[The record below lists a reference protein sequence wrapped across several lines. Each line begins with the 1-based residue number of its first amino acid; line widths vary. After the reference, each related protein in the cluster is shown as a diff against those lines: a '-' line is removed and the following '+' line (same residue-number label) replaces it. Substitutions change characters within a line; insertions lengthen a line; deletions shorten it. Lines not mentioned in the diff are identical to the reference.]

1 MSDEPEAPEALVS
14 LRQSI
19 DNIDAALVYMLAAR
33 FKCTRLIG
41 ELKAASGLPAADPSR
56 EAVQISRLRRLAG
69 AANLDAVFAEKFL
82 KFIIEEVIRHHN
94 EVAADSHNR
103 AGQ

>member
-19 DNIDAALVYMLAAR
+19 DNIDAALIYMLAER
-33 FKCTRLIG
+33 FKCTRLVG

-56 EAVQISRLRRLAG
+56 EAVQISRLRRLAD
-69 AANLDAVFAEKFL
+69 AANLDAAFAEKFL
-82 KFIIEEVIRHHN
+82 EFIIEEVIRRHD
-94 EVAADSHNR
+94 EAATKSLDP
-103 AGQ
+103 